1 MTDAVRREDSL
12 SLTPYLIL
20 GFLALLLAL
29 LARAPASLLQKAVP
43 PNGQVQVS
51 AWGGTVWQ
59 GQAQVMQAG
68 EPAFWRWSLRPSALF
83 RGRLGLDIQ
92 GEGSLGVK
100 GGLERG
106 IGGWGVSG
114 LSGQVPGRMLQPL
127 LPPGWSLPGDL
138 TLDGVTLHRN
148 GTLSGPWRSA
158 SGTLSWP
165 GGPMQYN
172 LGSQVQSAT
181 LPELVMGLAL
191 DGETL
196 VLTLAE
202 VGSGGVLA
210 DVRLTPDGAM
220 ESRLRERL
228 LRYSGRTGGPDPDA
242 IVVTSVQPAPAA
254 AGR

>member
-1 MTDAVRREDSL
+1 MTDAVRREDSF

-43 PNGQVQVS
+43 ATSPVQVT
-51 AWGGTVWQ
+51 AWGGTLWH
-59 GQAQVMQAG
+59 GQARVLQAG
-68 EPAFWRWSLRPSALF
+68 EPGFWRWDLRPLALLQ
-83 RGRLGLDIQ
+83 GRLGLELRS
-92 GEGSLGVK
+92 EGGMDLRGGV
-100 GGLERG
+100 ERG
-106 IGGWGVSG
+106 LGGWGATGVSG
-114 LSGQVPGRMLQPL
+114 FIPGRLLQPL

-138 TLDGVTLHRN
+138 RLEAVTLRRA
-148 GTLSGPWRSA
+148 GMARGAWREA
-158 SGTLSWP
+158 AGHMGWA
-165 GGPMQYN
+165 GGPMQFN

-181 LPELVMGLAL
+181 LPELILGLAL

-210 DVRLTPDGAM
+210 DVRVAPDGAM